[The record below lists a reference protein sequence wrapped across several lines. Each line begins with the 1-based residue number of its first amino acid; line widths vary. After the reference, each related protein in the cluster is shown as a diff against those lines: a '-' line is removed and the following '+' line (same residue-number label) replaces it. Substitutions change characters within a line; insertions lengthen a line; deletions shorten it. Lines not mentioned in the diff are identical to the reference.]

1 MLSNVKLRHK
11 LLLLCG
17 VPLLLV
23 VIFAFI
29 LIVNSKERSNSASDI
44 NELMNLATSNSALVH
59 ELQVERGLTAGY
71 LGSGGDSAFLQRLKA
86 QRTKTDRQLSQKK
99 AKVKLLQDVISET
112 GLSNIQS
119 ENNSML
125 AKLTSMR
132 NKIDQQSIPTSEAIG
147 YYTSMNGSLLSVIST
162 IAEIAIDPEIKQQ
175 GLAYYYFVQ
184 AKERAGIERAVLT
197 NVFGSDSF
205 TTGSYEKFINLV
217 SIQDTYLNEFQNLAT
232 PNLINQLKAVLTSG
246 ANQQVVNYRKTAM
259 SKGFDGNFG
268 VESNAWFSAATERIN
283 QLLKI
288 EQATSSAIL
297 KLSDSN
303 MKKSGAANWTYILLT
318 LALGGLSL
326 YLAYVVIRSI
336 NSQVRNVLETLD
348 YCVKNKALDRQLEI
362 KGADEVSTI
371 CEAVNQLLATFKQVI
386 EELKL
391 SSEQLASSSEEN
403 SVAVKQ
409 TTETLMEQKEQTYL
423 VATAVE
429 QMTLTIQEVANN
441 TNSTAAAALDAEGL
455 SSNSIRVVNQSID
468 QIQNVSSKVS
478 EVYELIS
485 TLHKSSSEMVG
496 VIDVIKSVAEQ
507 TNLLALNA
515 AIEAAR
521 AGEQGRGFAVVAD
534 EVRTLAQRTQDSTQQ
549 IEQIIGN
556 FTISTDNAFTI
567 IEDSQQQAT
576 LSVEQANDVAKV
588 LSDIQSS
595 ITTIN
600 QMATQIATATEE
612 QVKVTDDIGRNVNQI
627 SSAADESATAA
638 QQIAEVSL
646 TQAKLASD
654 LNTLSA
660 SFRA

>member
-1 MLSNVKLRHK
+1 MLSNVKLKHK
-11 LLLLCG
+11 LLVLCG
-17 VPLLLV
+17 VPLVLV
-23 VIFAFI
+23 VIFALV
-29 LIVNSKERSNSASDI
+29 LISNSKERSDSAADI
-44 NELMNLATSNSALVH
+44 NELMSLATINSALVH

-71 LGSGGDSAFLQRLKA
+71 LGSGGDSSFLQRLKA
-86 QRTKTDRQLSQKK
+86 QRNKTDSQLSQKK
-99 AKVKLLQDVISET
+99 SRAKSLEDVVRAT
-112 GLSNIQS
+112 GLSNLQS
-119 ENNSML
+119 KNNSLL
-125 AKLTSMR
+125 AKLSNMR
-132 NKIDQQSIPTSEAIG
+132 NKIDQQSIPAGDAIG
-147 YYTSMNGSLLSVIST
+147 YYTNMNGSLLSVISS
-162 IAEIAIDPEIKQQ
+162 IAEIAVDPEIKQQ
-175 GLAYYYFVQ
+175 ALAYYYFVQ

-197 NVFGSDSF
+197 GVFGSGAFS
-205 TTGSYEKFINLV
+205 TSSYGKFINLV
-217 SIQDTYLNEFQNLAT
+217 SIQDTYLNEFQNLAS
-232 PNLINQLKAVLTSG
+232 PRLVSQLKTALTSG
-246 ANQQVVNYRKTAM
+246 INRKLTEYRDTALA
-259 SKGFDGNFG
+259 KGFEGNFG
-268 VESNAWFSAATERIN
+268 VLASDWFAAATERIN
-283 QLLKI
+283 LLLNI
-288 EQATSSAIL
+288 EKATSTAIL
-297 KLSDSN
+297 ELASSN
-303 MKKSGAANWTYILLT
+303 KNKADTANWTYILLT
-318 LALGGLSL
+318 LSLGGLSL
-326 YLAYVVIRSI
+326 YLASVVIKSI

-348 YCVKNKALDRQLEI
+348 YCVKNKAFDRELTINGSDEI
-362 KGADEVSTI
+362 STI
-371 CEAVNQLLATFKQVI
+371 CLAINDLLATFRKVI

-391 SSEQLASSSEEN
+391 SSEQLASSSEQN

-429 QMTLTIQEVANN
+429 EMTLTIQEVANN

-455 SSNSIRVVNQSID
+455 STNSIKVVNQSID
-468 QIQNVSSKVS
+468 QIQNVSTKVS

-485 TLHKSSSEMVG
+485 SLHQSSSEMVG

-549 IEQIIGN
+549 IEQIISN
-556 FTISTDNAFTI
+556 FTMSTDNAFSI

-595 ITTIN
+595 IITIN

-627 SSAADESATAA
+627 STAADESATAA
-638 QQIAEVSL
+638 QQIADVSL
-646 TQAKLASD
+646 SQAKLASD
-654 LNTLSA
+654 LSTLSA